1 MKWVLKKKTH
11 GEGKVCRY
19 KERLVCKGFMQREG
33 IDFLET
39 FAPLRKLQTIRN
51 FIAISAYQGLK
62 LEQMH
67 VVTAFLEPDVEEEI
81 YIEFPQHLEVPEEFK
96 KGALALRLVKG
107 LYGLKQ
113 GPRLWNDAVNPTLHR
128 LKCT

>member
-1 MKWVLKKKTH
+1 MSAPESKEWIEAIQSEVFSLKNPTWQPCFLPPGRKAIPMKWVLKKKTH

-51 FIAISAYQGLK
+51 FIAISAY
-62 LEQMH
+62 
-67 VVTAFLEPDVEEEI
+67 
-81 YIEFPQHLEVPEEFK
+81 
-96 KGALALRLVKG
+96 
-107 LYGLKQ
+107 
-113 GPRLWNDAVNPTLHR
+113 
-128 LKCT
+128 